1 MTCYDYVEGAVGGPY
16 KFEMTTTTGQRGLSD
31 ISGNVEELRKSL
43 PHVDLETGLKNRV
56 VKRDPIAGLGDLPKE
71 HCDFGKPKTA
81 HQNKKNFNK
90 TLLSWDADTAA
101 PLSKTG
107 KNPTKGDSNLA
118 RNPIAL
124 TGNLGEE
131 VDSLRC
137 TSRPRK
143 SSTRGP
149 QRDPIS
155 GKGDFGEREW
165 DPIWKYNG
173 RARRARSSTAVRC
186 NPLTGENAKTFAIT
200 VEERQSGCLTP
211 KTPRSTRNVIT
222 GENCTNFDI
231 SQEMKPCG
239 PRRHSEVGKN
249 TITGENCSTYDV
261 NIENSKTGRA
271 RVRARSESKR
281 INPLTGENVTAFTI
295 SKEEKKRATKPYVY
309 SNTVTGENRPS
320 YKITPIERNVTARPN
335 TAPSN
340 PLLGENTQHYKY
352 RVGEKEKTTKTRD
365 ISSPLTGEGSRGST
379 YSISVEERRR
389 KPANTNNSRNVL
401 TGENC
406 NTYQICQEMRSER
419 KSSAPP
425 TSRGGSG
432 GTYNILTGAV
442 C

>member
-1 MTCYDYVEGAVGGPY
+1 MATVARPS
-16 KFEMTTTTGQRGLSD
+16 GLSD
-31 ISGNVEELRKSL
+31 ICGNVDELRKSL

-56 VKRDPIAGLGDLPKE
+56 VKRDPITGLGDLPKE
-71 HCDFGKPKTA
+71 HCEFGKPKTA

-101 PLSKTG
+101 PISNSGKTTPRG
-107 KNPTKGDSNLA
+107 SSNLV

-131 VDSLRC
+131 VDALRC

-155 GKGDFGEREW
+155 GKGDFGNREW

-173 RARRARSSTAVRC
+173 RARRARSTTGDRC
-186 NPLTGENAKTFAIT
+186 NPLTGENAKTFDIT
-200 VEERQSGCLTP
+200 TEEKKYRCLTP
-211 KTPRSTRNVIT
+211 KAPRSNRNIIT
-222 GENCTNFDI
+222 GESCTDFDI
-231 SQEMKPCG
+231 SEEMKPVG
-239 PRRHSEVGKN
+239 PRRRSDAGKN

-261 NIENSKTGRA
+261 NVENAKTGRA

-281 INPLTGENVTAFTI
+281 INPLSGENVSAFTI
-295 SKEEKKRATKPYVY
+295 SKEEKKRPTKPYVY
-309 SNTVTGENRPS
+309 TNAVTGENCQS

-352 RVGEKEKTTKTRD
+352 RVGEKEKSVKSRD
-365 ISSPLTGEGSRGST
+365 ISSPLTGPGSRGTT

-389 KPANTNNSRNVL
+389 QPSTANSTRNVL

-406 NTYQICQEMRSER
+406 STYQICQEMRSER

-425 TSRGGSG
+425 TPRGQSG
-432 GTYNILTGAV
+432 NTYNILTGAA

>member
-1 MTCYDYVEGAVGGPY
+1 
-16 KFEMTTTTGQRGLSD
+16 MTTVAKQSGLSD

-43 PHVDLETGLKNRV
+43 PHVDLETGLKNR
-56 VKRDPIAGLGDLPKE
+56 D
-71 HCDFGKPKTA
+71 
-81 HQNKKNFNK
+81 FNK

-101 PLSKTG
+101 LLPKSSKHS
-107 KNPTKGDSNLA
+107 TKGDSNLA

-173 RARRARSSTAVRC
+173 RARRARSSTELIDARKARPPGDYSFRFRLSAFIKIYRDLSSVLYKLAVRC
-186 NPLTGENAKTFAIT
+186 NPLTGENTKTFAIT
-200 VEERQSGCLTP
+200 AEERQSGCLTP

-222 GENCTNFDI
+222 GENCANFDI

-239 PRRHSEVGKN
+239 PRRHSEAGKN

-261 NIENSKTGRA
+261 NVENTKTGRA

-295 SKEEKKRATKPYVY
+295 SKEEKNRTTKPYGH
-309 SNTVTGENRPS
+309 N
-320 YKITPIERNVTARPN
+320 
-335 TAPSN
+335 
-340 PLLGENTQHYKY
+340 
-352 RVGEKEKTTKTRD
+352 
-365 ISSPLTGEGSRGST
+365 EG
-379 YSISVEERRR
+379 
-389 KPANTNNSRNVL
+389 KA
-401 TGENC
+401 
-406 NTYQICQEMRSER
+406 
-419 KSSAPP
+419 KSSTAK
-425 TSRGGSG
+425 G
-432 GTYNILTGAV
+432 
-442 C
+442 